1 MDNSNNHKKGRPRQ
15 KWNPHWSL
23 KLIYGLWSAVL
34 AVLKIAIGAAATV
47 LLICVVCGFVFVG
60 ILGNYLQED
69 VLPQAYYN
77 MENANLDQTS
87 FVYYV
92 DESGNIQLL
101 QQIHTSADRQWASL
115 DEIPE
120 AMVEAAIA
128 IEDKRFYEHQGVDW
142 ITTVKACA
150 NLFFGGDD
158 KFGGSTITQQLLK
171 NLTGED
177 SVTVQRKV
185 QEILTAQCYEKIYDK
200 DFIMEWYL
208 NTIYL
213 GRGCYGVKSAA
224 AEYFGK
230 ELRTLTVAECASLIS
245 ITNNP
250 SIFNPYSKSVYMW
263 EGAERNGAE
272 RNRYRQLSV
281 LSEMHSQGW
290 ITDEEYEKAKNQEMV
305 FKVGIDPEDKWTV
318 CENVRCGYEGTAGT
332 YEHEGSSYYCPKCG
346 TVGAVT
352 TDSSQEVYSYFVDT
366 VLEDVAAD
374 LAAQIGIDWYT
385 LDKEAKD
392 NYMLQIQRGGYHIYS
407 TLDKS
412 VQDQVDEIYSDP
424 ANIAKTRSKQQLQ
437 SAMVIVDIS
446 TGDIVAMAGGVGEKT
461 THNGWNIATDSK
473 LQTGSSMKPVAVYAP
488 GFESGAITPAS
499 VILDLPVSYSGGPFP
514 KNDNRTYS
522 YSRTVF
528 SGITSSV
535 NAVSVRTLRK
545 IGYDYGYTFAK
556 EKLRLRDLTDHY
568 VTSNGSIKSDLGD
581 SPLGMGALTVG
592 ATVRDMAAAYATFAN
607 DGVWREAR
615 TYTKV
620 YDSEG
625 RLVLDNTQES
635 EKVLSEKSI
644 NYLNYCL
651 QNAVSSGTGGEAR
664 ISGQNIAGKTG
675 TTSSNRDRW
684 FCGYSKYYAAAVWCG
699 YHNPEVIRIT
709 SGENNPAAVLFR
721 KVLTPLHAGLE
732 KKSLYSTSNFR
743 GYTVCLDTGDL
754 ATGACQNDLRAYLHD
769 TGRTA
774 TAYAYTDDGPSETC
788 DRHVTVQYCSGGGV
802 ANSYCHQFEDV
813 TNVEISSMA
822 LLKMT
827 PSEVQVVR
835 DALNAGLKSAFGDDR
850 YVYYISEDGSDLNWH
865 GFNGNANA
873 GVSAPYIVCPE
884 HNREAWEDYLAELA
898 AQETEPS
905 DSEEVPGLD
914 NEYDGEIMG

>member
-1 MDNSNNHKKGRPRQ
+1 MDKSNNQKKGRPRQ

-23 KLIYGLWSAVL
+23 KLIYGLWSAAL
-34 AVLKIAIGAAATV
+34 TVLKIAIGAAATV

-60 ILGNYLQED
+60 ILGNYLQDD
-69 VLPQAYYN
+69 VLPEAYYN
-77 MENANLDQTS
+77 MENAILDQTS

-92 DESGNIQLL
+92 DGDGHIQLL

-185 QEILTAQCYEKIYDK
+185 QEILTAQCYEKLYDK
-200 DFIMEWYL
+200 DYIMEWYL

-230 ELRTLTVAECASLIS
+230 ELRTLTIAECASLIS

-263 EGAERNGAE
+263 EGQERNGAE

-281 LSEMHSQGW
+281 LGEMHEQGW
-290 ITDEEYEKAKNQEMV
+290 ITDEEYEEAKNQEMV
-305 FKVGIDPEDKWTV
+305 FKVGIDPQDKWAV
-318 CENVRCGYEGTAGT
+318 CENTRCGYEGTVKT
-332 YEHEGSSYYCPKCG
+332 YQQQGSNYYCPKCG

-374 LAAQIGIDWYT
+374 LAAQIGIDWNT

-407 TLDKS
+407 TMDKR
-412 VQDQVDEIYSDP
+412 VQDQVDAIYSNP
-424 ANIAKTRSKQQLQ
+424 ANVAKTRSKQQLQ
-437 SAMVIVDIS
+437 SAMVIIDIS

-473 LQTGSSMKPVAVYAP
+473 LQTGSAMKPIAVYAP
-488 GFESGAITPAS
+488 GFESGAISPAT
-499 VILDLPVSYSGGPFP
+499 VIPDLPVSYSGGPFP

-528 SGITSSV
+528 SGITNSV

-545 IGYDYGYTFAK
+545 IGYDYSFNFSK
-556 EKLRLRDLTDHY
+556 DKFRINDLTSHY
-568 VTSNGSIKSDLGD
+568 VAGNGSVKSDLGD

-592 ATVRDMAAAYATFAN
+592 ATVRDMAAAYATFAS

-635 EKVLSEKSI
+635 EKILSDKTI
-644 NYLNYCL
+644 NYMNYCL

-699 YHNPEVIRIT
+699 YYNPEVIRIT

-721 KVLTPLHAGLE
+721 KVLQPLHAGLP
-732 KKSLYSTSNFR
+732 KKSLYSTGNFR
-743 GYTVCLDTGDL
+743 SYNMCLDTGS
-754 ATGACQNDLRAYLHD
+754 AASSACGNDLRTHLYDL
-769 TGRTA
+769 GRTA
-774 TAYAYTDDGPSETC
+774 SAYAYTSDGPSGTC
-788 DRHVTVQYCSGGGV
+788 SRHVRVEYCSGGGV
-802 ANSYCHQFEDV
+802 ANTYCYKFAEV
-813 TNVEISSMA
+813 SNVSISTVS

-827 PSEVQVVR
+827 PSEVQVIR

-850 YVYYISEDGSDLNWH
+850 YVYYVSESGADLDWH
-865 GFNGNANA
+865 GFNGDAND
-873 GVSAPYIVCPE
+873 GISAPYVVCPE
-884 HNREAWEDYLAELA
+884 HDQAAWEAYQAE
-898 AQETEPS
+898 QEQEEGFDSPS
-905 DSEEVPGLD
+905 GEGWFPDD
-914 NEYDGEIMG
+914 YDGAIMG